1 VWAVCYSPEQARQGP
16 APNPSNTLLIRRGVD
31 SGRKAD
37 REMVFRSNT
46 RVAYASPHRQTR
58 VPLEG

>member
-1 VWAVCYSPEQARQGP
+1 MI
-16 APNPSNTLLIRRGVD
+16 IRSKGDD

-58 VPLEG
+58 MPLEG

>member
-1 VWAVCYSPEQARQGP
+1 MWAVCYSLEQARRPP
-16 APNPSNTLLIRRGVD
+16 ASNPSNTLIRRGVD

-37 REMVFRSNT
+37 REEIVFRSNT
-46 RVAYASPHRQTR
+46 RVVYASPHRQTR

>member
-1 VWAVCYSPEQARQGP
+1 MI
-16 APNPSNTLLIRRGVD
+16 IRSRGDD

-46 RVAYASPHRQTR
+46 RGKQFIAKIPC
-58 VPLEG
+58 